1 MPFIIIRNIF
11 IVLLLSLLIAD
22 YFVAVHW
29 AFYILLVVPFLIFVV
44 VASSVMKFNFF
55 VPAFT
60 EPHDPGRKV
69 AITFDDGPAPGTNAV
84 LDILK
89 KYQAKAS
96 FFCIGKNL
104 EKHPE
109 ILARIVAEGHSVGN
123 HSWSHSNVFSLF
135 GKKKIINEIEQTNQL
150 IKVTTDL
157 ACNLF
162 RPPYGV
168 VNPPIARAVRQ
179 TGMKVIGWNLRSFDT
194 STLDPEKV
202 IRRIKK
208 RMRPGSVIL
217 LHDDRKNTAIILE
230 AVLEFAKE
238 QNYECV
244 DVNTIFADNKVTSLR
259 GGVN

>member
-1 MPFIIIRNIF
+1 MSFIIIRNSF
-11 IVLLLSLLIAD
+11 VVLLLSLLVAD
-22 YFVAVHW
+22 YFLEIHW

-44 VASSVMKFNFF
+44 IASSVMKFNIF

-60 EPHDPGRKV
+60 EPLDPGRKV
-69 AITFDDGPAPGTNAV
+69 AFTFDDGPAPGTNAV

-89 KYQAKAS
+89 KYQVKAS
-96 FFCIGKNL
+96 FFCIGNNI

-109 ILARIVAEGHSVGN
+109 ILKRIVAEGHVVGN
-123 HSWSHSNVFSLF
+123 HSWSHSNIFSLF
-135 GKKKIINEIEQTNQL
+135 GNKTIVNEIERTNRL
-150 IKVTTDL
+150 ITAITGL

-168 VNPPIARAVRQ
+168 VNPPIAWAVGQ

-194 STLDPEKV
+194 STHDPEKV

-208 RMRPGSVIL
+208 RMRRGSVIL
-217 LHDDRKNTAIILE
+217 LHDDRQHTAMILE
-230 AVLEFAKE
+230 AVLAYAKE

-244 DVNTIFADNKVTSLR
+244 DVNTIFAGDLVPSLR